1 MQTISVFSPVYVKY
15 TQGISAFRELFI
27 APNELLTHDPS
38 MKTGFLSA
46 AQAMFMAAV
55 MIAHPMQS
63 QACETALL
71 LTMDVSNSVDHSE
84 YQIQARGVYEALSD
98 KVVADAL
105 VEGQIAVAVVQ
116 WAGVNQQVVSLPWH
130 RMYTYA
136 DVAAF
141 ADRARAMDRAFPMA
155 NTAIGDLMM
164 FALNQFGPVADCFRK
179 VVDIS
184 GDGQANSG
192 LDPIGARQ
200 AAQRAGVQ
208 INGLAI
214 ESQGLAVTRYYR
226 QRIITRDGFVM
237 TARGHTD
244 YTRVLKAKITR
255 ETSRAL
261 F

>member
-1 MQTISVFSPVYVKY
+1 MGT
-15 TQGISAFRELFI
+15 GISRAARAILV
-27 APNELLTHDPS
+27 ATVV
-38 MKTGFLSA
+38 A
-46 AQAMFMAAV
+46 AQPA
-55 MIAHPMQS
+55 QT

-71 LTMDVSNSVDHSE
+71 LTMDVSNSVDHAE
-84 YQIQARGVYEALSD
+84 YQIQARGVYEALND
-98 KVVADAL
+98 KAVADAL
-105 VEGQIAVAVVQ
+105 VEGQVAVAVVQ

-136 DVAAF
+136 DVSAF

-164 FALNQFGPVADCFRK
+164 FALNQFGPVGDCFRK
-179 VVDIS
+179 VIDIS

-192 LDPIGARQ
+192 LDPNGARQ

-237 TARGHTD
+237 TARGHSD